1 MAHQPHT
8 ISRGQYIT
16 EMLWKTLN
24 TEHWARVSGWGGG
37 WCCCLHRGQ
46 CPVWHYGR
54 GLGTTH
60 CTLGIV
66 TRASVTPSPDN
77 DDVTTVH
84 RIHHPIDT
92 SELVAGS
99 NWITSHRCP
108 SSAHKQIDCVVCS
121 ESHYWR
127 YIQLNPVQ
135 ILPTLQLL
143 PKQPMTVKIRKRKEC
158 KYDA

>member
-16 EMLWKTLN
+16 EMLWKTLDMTLN
-24 TEHWARVSGWGGG
+24 TGHVSVGEGGVVVYTSARSVSSVTLW
-37 WCCCLHRGQ
+37 
-46 CPVWHYGR
+46 
-54 GLGTTH
+54 LGTTH

-66 TRASVTPSPDN
+66 TRASVTPSPHN

-92 SELVAGS
+92 SELVASS

-108 SSAHKQIDCVVCS
+108 SSARKQIDCVV
-121 ESHYWR
+121 R
-127 YIQLNPVQ
+127 VTIDVTFN
-135 ILPTLQLL
+135 
-143 PKQPMTVKIRKRKEC
+143 
-158 KYDA
+158 